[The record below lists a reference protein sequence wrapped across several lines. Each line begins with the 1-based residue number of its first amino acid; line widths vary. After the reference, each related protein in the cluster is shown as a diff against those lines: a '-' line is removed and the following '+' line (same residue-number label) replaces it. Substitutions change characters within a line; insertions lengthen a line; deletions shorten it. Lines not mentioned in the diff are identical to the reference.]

1 MQVLLPFITGLLTLY
16 LSNKKSNHDYIK
28 EENDRLN
35 TECKRLQEEN
45 DRLNTECKRLQE
57 ENDRLRKNYEELR
70 KDLIKYE
77 AQH

>member
-35 TECKRLQEEN
+35 LECKRLQEEN
-45 DRLNTECKRLQE
+45 DH
-57 ENDRLRKNYEELR
+57 LRKNYEELR

>member
-35 TECKRLQEEN
+35 AECKRLQEEN
-45 DRLNTECKRLQE
+45 DY
-57 ENDRLRKNYEELR
+57 LRKNYEELR

>member
-35 TECKRLQEEN
+35 AECKRLQEEN
-45 DRLNTECKRLQE
+45 DH
-57 ENDRLRKNYEELR
+57 LRKNYEELR

>member
-35 TECKRLQEEN
+35 AECKRLQDEN
-45 DRLNTECKRLQE
+45 VK
-57 ENDRLRKNYEELR
+57 LRKELEHER
-70 KDLIKYE
+70 N
-77 AQH
+77 H